1 MSVMRLDRLKKY
13 HIYIYDWDKG
23 EGCNFMFRFNLYLI
37 KLLQITIWSYR
48 VEWFGNVNSVVVAWR
63 HVLYF
68 RNGIFVFTAFCRW
81 CYKRCSRFM
90 YFMNFFTHYLQCL
103 NPYRNMENNLH
114 KNANCSVTHL
124 LRKLSTVSV
133 FSKYNIFD
141 TCNLWSV

>member
-1 MSVMRLDRLKKY
+1 MSGMKLDRLKKY
-13 HIYIYDWDKG
+13 HMYMTGIRGKGVNWHNFWAILRLGSIY
-23 EGCNFMFRFNLYLI
+23 
-37 KLLQITIWSYR
+37 ITIWGYR

-124 LRKLSTVSV
+124 LLKLSTVSV

-141 TCNLWSV
+141 TLNLWSA